1 MKKVTLAFFVI
12 FCSILVYKLAD
23 QYIFSWHY
31 VYAPPIPFQGD
42 SIVNP
47 YLGVKGN
54 NVQVA
59 NFHAH
64 TKNGI
69 LNGKGSPI
77 DLNDKYDSI
86 GVDIHPVSQYH
97 NIDTSG
103 LAKSG
108 YIPVY
113 EHGYNIG
120 KTHQLVIGA
129 NRVVNKDFV
138 FFQTLHNKQEILE
151 RLSYD
156 SNNVVVLT
164 HPSLNQG
171 YTLTD
176 LKYLHFYDHLE
187 ILSPYANSTSY
198 WDTVLSAGK
207 KIFVVAND
215 DTHDVFN
222 NNELGR
228 FVNLIYSPDN
238 HSKNVIKALKNG
250 SHAVV
255 WLPQKSGER
264 LIDKRKKIDNI
275 KYIFQEMEVRDS
287 SLYLSFLRTVDTLVL
302 FGDAGKLLQIKQSVS
317 SARFT
322 LPSNL
327 TYVRVE
333 ARFKDG
339 TKLLFNPVYRSNEA
353 INISRNELAT
363 AFVLRDD
370 NYNSTNRIAS
380 ISLIT
385 LVGLVGFTLKKK
397 KKIFSWNVINE
408 KKLLKS

>member
-1 MKKVTLAFFVI
+1 MIAFSRYGLGVLLIFISYKTLE
-12 FCSILVYKLAD
+12 
-23 QYIFSWHY
+23 QYVWSWHY
-31 VYAPPIPFQGD
+31 VYAPPIPFHGD
-42 SIVNP
+42 SIISPYQGVNT
-47 YLGVKGN
+47 N

-69 LNGKGSPI
+69 LNGKGTPI
-77 DLNDKYDSI
+77 DLNSKYDSI
-86 GVDIHPVSQYH
+86 GVNIHPVSQYH

-103 LAKSG
+103 LSNTG

-129 NRVVNKDFV
+129 DKVINKDFI

-151 RLSYD
+151 RLSFD

-171 YTLTD
+171 YTIKD

-198 WDTVLSAGK
+198 WDTLLSAGK

-238 HSKNVIKALKNG
+238 NAQNVIKSLKNG

-255 WLPQKSGER
+255 WLPQKTGES
-264 LIDKRKKIDNI
+264 LIDKRKKIENI
-275 KYIFQEMEVRDS
+275 KQVFQKMEIRDS
-287 SLYLSFLRTVDTLVL
+287 SLCLSFSRNVDTLFS
-302 FGDAGKLLQIKQSVS
+302 FGDSGRLLQLKQSVS
-317 SARFT
+317 STTFT

-333 ARFKDG
+333 ARFKNG
-339 TKLLFNPVYRSNEA
+339 TKLLFNPVFKSSTGLNTA
-353 INISRNELAT
+353 RNQVAS
-363 AFVLRDD
+363 AFVVRDD
-370 NYNSTNRIAS
+370 KTDSNNKIAS

-385 LVGLVGFTLKKK
+385 LVGLIGFTRKKLKKVL
-397 KKIFSWNVINE
+397 SWRKINE
-408 KKLLKS
+408 NKLLNS

>member
-1 MKKVTLAFFVI
+1 MNTLFRYGLG
-12 FCSILVYKLAD
+12 ILLILISYKILE
-23 QYIFSWHY
+23 QYVWSWHY

-47 YLGVKGN
+47 YQGINGN

-77 DLNDKYDSI
+77 DVYAKYDSI

-103 LAKSG
+103 LSNTG

-120 KTHQLVIGA
+120 KTHQLIIGA
-129 NRVVNKDFV
+129 NRVINKDFI

-151 RLSYD
+151 QLSYD

-171 YTLTD
+171 YTLRD

-228 FVNLIYSPDN
+228 FVNLIYSPNN
-238 HSKNVIKALKNG
+238 HSKNVIKSLKNG

-255 WLPQKSGER
+255 WLPQKTGES
-264 LIDKRKKIDNI
+264 LIQKRKKIENI
-275 KYIFQEMEVRDS
+275 KQVFQKMDIRDS
-287 SLYLSFLRTVDTLVL
+287 SLCLSFSRIVDTLLL
-302 FGDAGKLLQIKQSVS
+302 FGNAGKVLQVKQSVS

-339 TKLLFNPVYRSNEA
+339 TKLLFNPVYKSNAA
-353 INISRNELAT
+353 INVSRNELAT

-385 LVGLVGFTLKKK
+385 LVGLVGFTLKKR
-397 KKIFSWNVINE
+397 KKILSWTVINE

>member
-1 MKKVTLAFFVI
+1 MNSLFRYGLGILFI
-12 FCSILVYKLAD
+12 FISYKILE
-23 QYIFSWHY
+23 QYVWSRHY
-31 VYAPPIPFQGD
+31 VYAPPIPFHGD

-47 YLGVKGN
+47 YLGVNTN

-69 LNGKGSPI
+69 LNGKGTPI
-77 DLNDKYDSI
+77 DLYTKYDSI
-86 GVDIHPVSQYH
+86 GVNIHPVSQYH

-103 LAKSG
+103 FSNIG
-108 YIPVY
+108 YIPAY

-129 NRVVNKDFV
+129 KRVINKDFI

-171 YTLTD
+171 YTLRD

-198 WDTVLSAGK
+198 WDTLLSAGK

-222 NNELGR
+222 DNELGR

-238 HSKNVIKALKNG
+238 NAQNVLKSLKNG

-255 WLPQKSGER
+255 WLPQKTGES
-264 LIDKRKKIDNI
+264 LIDKRKKIENI
-275 KYIFQEMEVRDS
+275 KQVFQKLNIRDS
-287 SLYLSFLRTVDTLVL
+287 SLYLSFSRTVDTLFL
-302 FGDAGKLLQIKQSVS
+302 FGDAGKLLQIKKSVS
-317 SARFT
+317 STIFT

-339 TKLLFNPVYRSNEA
+339 TKLLFNPVFKSSTGFNTA
-353 INISRNELAT
+353 RNHVAS
-363 AFVLRDD
+363 AFVVRDD
-370 NYNSTNRIAS
+370 ITDSNNKLAS

-385 LVGLVGFTLKKK
+385 LVGLIGFTRKKLKKSLRWRK
-397 KKIFSWNVINE
+397 INE
-408 KKLLKS
+408 NKLLNS